1 MASIFKRLYGK
12 RIPSQKMDA
21 EAPETGENATTT
33 PTENVAVPTTE
44 TTTETAPTTT
54 ETTTPA
60 TTEQTTETTE
70 KATTEVKVEETA
82 ATTTNGDV
90 PTNPT
95 TTTNGAPRS
104 FQFGAKAKII
114 RDMISQHK
122 ININFQ
128 ADQTQLV
135 FIVTL
140 LTVAVLLSFAAIAT
154 NYWQCSGEDHY
165 GLWNTCQKQTV
176 LTPPEIETSNSTD
189 NNSTTM
195 SSAVVCVYHNAQNQ
209 LELIVADK
217 SRIDQVDASKGLL
230 ICGTVMY
237 VLSLIALVFAYR
249 FIATKPSRSLDYMRN
264 LLVGSIFIQILAYVV
279 LLLGF
284 FLYITTERLQTGV
297 SILFAYF
304 GAAFFG
310 TNAINFF
317 TIDYKTYKQRQQQ
330 VQIN

>member
-21 EAPETGENATTT
+21 EAPETGDNATT
-33 PTENVAVPTTE
+33 PTENIVAPTTE

-54 ETTTPA
+54 TETTPA

-70 KATTEVKVEETA
+70 KTTTEVKVEETA

-90 PTNPT
+90 PTNT

-122 ININFQ
+122 ININFE

-154 NYWQCSGEDHY
+154 NYWQCSGDDHY

-195 SSAVVCVYHNAQNQ
+195 SSGKND
-209 LELIVADK
+209 LK
-217 SRIDQVDASKGLL
+217 LL
-230 ICGTVMY
+230 I
-237 VLSLIALVFAYR
+237 S
-249 FIATKPSRSLDYMRN
+249 TK
-264 LLVGSIFIQILAYVV
+264 
-279 LLLGF
+279 
-284 FLYITTERLQTGV
+284 
-297 SILFAYF
+297 LF
-304 GAAFFG
+304 
-310 TNAINFF
+310 NN
-317 TIDYKTYKQRQQQ
+317 
-330 VQIN
+330 